1 MNQNFECLWGYSQR
15 GFTEGDSSWMWWRQ
29 CPMAGTPG
37 NTNGKG
43 KESSWVPSSS
53 LSLFPDSPRCEQAA
67 FHFRSHS
74 YLDQCSPHWWFWTA
88 PSNCEAEQTFFPL
101 RCFCGFVVRAMKKA
115 TSDSLWINHLIKGLS
130 VTWLY
135 QGWIYKGKQT
145 ASAFLVR
152 GSNFQRS
159 PCEQMVV

>member
-1 MNQNFECLWGYSQR
+1 MR
-15 GFTEGDSSWMWWRQ
+15 IFTERIYWGRFILNVVETVPHGWYPRQHKWEGEGIQLSTIFLPFSVSWLPQMWASSFPLPQPQLPW
-29 CPMAGTPG
+29 PM
-37 NTNGKG
+37 
-43 KESSWVPSSS
+43 
-53 LSLFPDSPRCEQAA
+53 LSPLVV
-67 FHFRSHS
+67 
-74 YLDQCSPHWWFWTA
+74 LTA
-88 PSNCEAEQTFFPL
+88 PSNCEAEQTLFPL
-101 RCFCGFVVRAMKKA
+101 RCFCGSVVRAMKKA